1 MRIKS
6 AALILWT
13 FCSISISLAQNDR
26 AYVIYSAKGKKVSY
40 KKLKRAALENEY
52 ILFGEYH
59 DNPITHWL
67 QYELTEDLHAVHG
80 KKLKMSFEQLE
91 QDQQM
96 LLADYLVGKFD
107 DKTFKD
113 TMRLWPNHE
122 TDYQPLI
129 QFAKNNGLFCVAA
142 NIPRRYASLLYKKGR
157 SALDSLSA
165 VEKSYMVPLDFKV
178 DTTLSQYRVFLDGE
192 MHSGGMNMLLAQ
204 AIKDATMAHFMIK
217 NRREEEV
224 MIHYVGAFHTDF
236 YQGIMWYLKAGEPDP
251 RILTVSTVTQSDIR
265 KLDKE
270 SLGRADF
277 IICVPETMTR
287 TH

>member
-1 MRIKS
+1 
-6 AALILWT
+6 
-13 FCSISISLAQNDR
+13 
-26 AYVIYSAKGKKVSY
+26 
-40 KKLKRAALENEY
+40 
-52 ILFGEYH
+52 
-59 DNPITHWL
+59 
-67 QYELTEDLHAVHG
+67 
-80 KKLKMSFEQLE
+80 
-91 QDQQM
+91 
-96 LLADYLVGKFD
+96 
-107 DKTFKD
+107 
-113 TMRLWPNHE
+113 
-122 TDYQPLI
+122 
-129 QFAKNNGLFCVAA
+129 
-142 NIPRRYASLLYKKGR
+142 
-157 SALDSLSA
+157 
-165 VEKSYMVPLDFKV
+165 
-178 DTTLSQYRVFLDGE
+178 
-192 MHSGGMNMLLAQ
+192 MLLAQ